1 MTAIEHGVIN
11 AEEILQLCERSFIES
26 AEHHEDLDS
35 TNTRALA
42 LISDIAPPSGAHLIY
57 TEQQLAGRGRQGNH
71 WFSAPGS
78 LTFSL
83 IINRTSLDLPAEKV
97 PLMGL
102 AAGVAVLEAG
112 KHFLPQGEFGLK
124 WPNDVHLNG
133 RKVCGILVEPPP
145 GLVDRLVIGIGLNVG
160 NSLREAPEELRS
172 IATSIIDEAGRAQ
185 RLHEVLECLLN
196 ELSEQFRTLG
206 QEKLPLRERWQQ
218 QCVLTGKDVVLQS
231 GDHRVE
237 GRCQGIADSGALLI
251 ASHGEPRAHF
261 GGTVRLK

>member
-1 MTAIEHGVIN
+1 MTAIEHGAIN
-11 AEEILQLCERSFIES
+11 TEEILELCERSFIES

-124 WPNDVHLNG
+124 WPNDVFLNG
-133 RKVCGILVEPPP
+133 RKVAGILMEAPAKTDCVVLGIGVNVNNKFKNGEAQLAKRGIALSAVTTEP
-145 GLVDRLVIGIGLNVG
+145 LDRLSFLDYLLIQLGLQLG
-160 NSLREAPEELRS
+160 QL
-172 IATSIIDEAGRAQ
+172 AGSET
-185 RLHEVLECLLN
+185 LHDTWNQHCLLSDRTVTIRAGKG
-196 ELSEQFRTLG
+196 ELHGRCRGIDS
-206 QEKLPLRERWQQ
+206 
-218 QCVLTGKDVVLQS
+218 
-231 GDHRVE
+231 E
-237 GRCQGIADSGALLI
+237 GRLLLEQEDGVEALATGEVIAWD
-251 ASHGEPRAHF
+251 
-261 GGTVRLK
+261 